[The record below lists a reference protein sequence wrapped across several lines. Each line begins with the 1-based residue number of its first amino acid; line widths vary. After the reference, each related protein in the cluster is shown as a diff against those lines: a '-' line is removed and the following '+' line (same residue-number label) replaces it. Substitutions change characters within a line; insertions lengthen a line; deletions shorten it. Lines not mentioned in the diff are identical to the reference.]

1 MAFDFD
7 KIFKDAL
14 HAGVTAAKPGGKM
27 AEDWVSESANANEE
41 TLRAI
46 ADGILKKQI
55 SKESGEMLLR
65 ENARALQSEAA
76 ALAVIIK
83 ASAQAAVN
91 AFVSSLS
98 TALSSALKLAL

>member
-14 HAGVTAAKPGGKM
+14 NAGVTAAKPGGKM
-27 AEDWVSESANANEE
+27 AEDWVRESAHANEE

-55 SKESGEMLLR
+55 SKESGQMLLR

>member
-7 KIFKDAL
+7 KIFGDAVN
-14 HAGVTAAKPGGKM
+14 AGVAAAKPGGKM
-27 AEDWVSESANANEE
+27 AQDWIRESAKANEA

-46 ADGILKKQI
+46 ADGVVKKQI
-55 SKESGEMLLR
+55 SKESAAMLLR
-65 ENARALQSEAA
+65 ESLRALESEAS

-91 AFVSSLS
+91 AFFNSLS
-98 TALSSALKLAL
+98 GALSSALKLAL